1 MLNKIFLFWLI
12 AISSSV
18 AFADLIDCENPHVK
32 RSGVGGSNVIYTTC
46 LAPVFNSKLF
56 TEKDRAKI
64 RTTFDKLPG
73 SLPKEHVEGKYVW
86 NFYGTMFN
94 ERNVQIGQRTN
105 GIVLGEGVH
114 NYKNASCKE
123 FVLYSLSV
131 VPMGDIVVMDR
142 REGLVV
148 PPAVEAYRGIGYLC
162 KNTKNP
168 TFWKTFE
175 YDEYM
180 DLRKAGKMND
190 FIPGGT
196 ESMIAGESEEPP
208 PDLK

>member
-1 MLNKIFLFWLI
+1 MKTLFVSAVLL
-12 AISSSV
+12 ALTTSS
-18 AFADLIDCENPHVK
+18 AFADLIDCENPHIK

-64 RTTFDKLPG
+64 RTTFDALPG
-73 SLPKEHVEGKYVW
+73 TLPKGQVEGKYVW
-86 NFYGTMFN
+86 NFYGSLHQ
-94 ERNVQIGQRTN
+94 ERNPQIGQRTN
-105 GIVLGEGVH
+105 GIILIEGVH

-123 FVLYSLSV
+123 ISLYSLSV
-131 VPMGDIVVMDR
+131 VPMGDIVVMDKR
-142 REGLVV
+142 QGLVI
-148 PPAVEAYRGIGYLC
+148 PPAIEAYRGIGYLC

-168 TFWKTFE
+168 NFWETFE

-180 DLRKAGKMND
+180 NLRKAGKMKD

-196 ESMIAGESEEPP
+196 ESLIAGESEDPA
-208 PDLK
+208 DATK